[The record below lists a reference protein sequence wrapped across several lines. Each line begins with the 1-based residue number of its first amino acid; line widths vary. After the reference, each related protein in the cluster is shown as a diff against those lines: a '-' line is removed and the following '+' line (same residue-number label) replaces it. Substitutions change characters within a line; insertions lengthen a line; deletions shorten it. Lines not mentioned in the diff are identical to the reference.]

1 MKEPVRRTNHPWMVG
16 VCVAAIAAAY
26 FFLLGNSNFPEPG
39 PNLTYDIET
48 YAKVDQVE
56 TRYEET
62 GLIVPDLEE
71 PEALAVGPDGRLYVA
86 GLNAVAVFG
95 KDDTE
100 VARFETNGAAKC
112 IAVADDG
119 TIFLGFPEHVEVVGK
134 DGAVQAVWPEIGPRA
149 FLTSIAVLEDDVY
162 VADAGNRVVYRFD
175 REGNL
180 LARIGEIDLEEDIPG
195 IEVPSPYLD
204 LAVNDEGNLWVV
216 NPGRLGLERYR
227 ADGSIVTSW
236 YKPSVV
242 KLEGFSGCC
251 NPTHIAFSNDGK
263 LITSE
268 KGLVRIKVYDVTYGE
283 FEELV
288 AGSKLFP
295 REQSLKDLVVDAGD
309 RILVL
314 DPRINAIRIF
324 ERKEDDHG
332 TTGQST

>member
-1 MKEPVRRTNHPWMVG
+1 MKESVRRANHPWMVG

-26 FFLLGNSNFPEPG
+26 FFLLGNSDFPEPG

-48 YAKVDQVE
+48 YAKLDEVE

-71 PEALAVGPDGRLYVA
+71 PEALAIGPGGRLYVA

-95 KDDTE
+95 EDDTE
-100 VARFETNGAAKC
+100 IARFNTNGAAKC
-112 IAVADDG
+112 IAVAQDG
-119 TIFLGFPEHVEVVGK
+119 TVFLGFSKHVEVVGK
-134 DGAVQAVWPEIGPRA
+134 DGAVQAVWPDIDPRA
-149 FLTSIAVLEDDVY
+149 YLTSIAVLEDDVY

-175 REGNL
+175 REGSL
-180 LARIGEIDLEEDIPG
+180 LARIGEANPAEDIPG

-204 LAVNDEGNLWVV
+204 LALNDEGDLWVV
-216 NPGRLGLERYR
+216 NPGQLGLERYR
-227 ADGSIVTSW
+227 SDGSIVTSW

-268 KGLVRIKVYDVTYGE
+268 KGLVRIKVYDVTSGE

-295 REQSLKDLVVDAGD
+295 REQSLKDLVVDAGN

-314 DPRINAIRIF
+314 DPRKNAIRIF

-332 TTGQST
+332 STR